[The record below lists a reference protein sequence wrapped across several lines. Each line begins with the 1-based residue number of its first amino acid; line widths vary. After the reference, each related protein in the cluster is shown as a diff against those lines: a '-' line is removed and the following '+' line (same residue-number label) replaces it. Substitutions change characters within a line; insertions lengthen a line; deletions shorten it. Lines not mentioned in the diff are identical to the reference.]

1 MTTNYKMLGQTA
13 PTAATETLTYT
24 VLSSTSTLVKAINV
38 TNTSATADTY
48 NIALV
53 TVAASA
59 ATSAQFIAY
68 ENSIPGNSTVTIKAG
83 YTLATGNGVR
93 VNSTNGT
100 STFSTFGAEIS

>member
-13 PTAATETLTYT
+13 PTAATETLNYT
-24 VLSSTSTLVKAINV
+24 VPSSTSTLVKAINV

>member
-1 MTTNYKMLGQTA
+1 MTTNYKILGQTA
-13 PTAATETLTYT
+13 PTAATEALNYT
-24 VLSSTSTLVKAINV
+24 VPAATSTLVRSINV

-53 TVAASA
+53 TTAASA

-68 ENSIPGNSTVTIKAG
+68 QNSIPGNSTVTIKAG
-83 YTLATGNGVR
+83 YTLATGNGIR
-93 VNSTNGT
+93 VTSTNGT